1 MATTPPETGTDWKM
15 NFYEQILANKMK
27 KFYSKK
33 ENYESFVKI
42 KGKCTGVKTIA
53 LSPLF
58 NNLTT
63 LRHSNIILD
72 GLYIDFYSQFE
83 KDYFDIFSRG
93 ARVFIHNTTKTIFCS
108 NGEDIGENPEHI
120 QTTLCQL
127 NFMFFLISNNLL
139 GQLIILQN
147 NEKCSSIKQELVMNF
162 QPTFLK
168 I

>member
-1 MATTPPETGTDWKM
+1 MEKPNPEIGTDWQM
-15 NFYEQILANKMK
+15 NYYEKILAK
-27 KFYSKK
+27 KLKSFYSKK

-42 KGKCTGVKTIA
+42 KGRRNGVKNIA
-53 LSPLF
+53 LSTLF

-72 GLYIDFYSQFE
+72 GLYVDFYSQFE

-108 NGEDIGENPEHI
+108 NGEDTVEHVDHI

-139 GQLIILQN
+139 GQLIVLQN
-147 NEKCSSIKQELVMNF
+147 NEKCSPKQELVLNF
-162 QPTFLK
+162 QSTFLK